1 MTEHAPDITVPVTQP
16 VARELIARADFE
28 RDAHGRW
35 VDPNG
40 RWTWA
45 TDEALTW
52 ALVAIAEQ
60 D

>member
-1 MTEHAPDITVPVTQP
+1 MSTPDITVTVTRS
-16 VARELIARADFE
+16 VAYELIARAGITRHE
-28 RDAHGRW
+28 RGRW
-35 VDPNG
+35 VTPDD

-52 ALVAIAEQ
+52 ALVSIAEH